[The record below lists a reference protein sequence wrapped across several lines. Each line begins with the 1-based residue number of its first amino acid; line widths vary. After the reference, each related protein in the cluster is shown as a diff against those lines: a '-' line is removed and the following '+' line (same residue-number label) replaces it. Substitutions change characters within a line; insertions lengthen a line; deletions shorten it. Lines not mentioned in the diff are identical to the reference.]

1 MTEQDKQYAVML
13 VHSNRPSLYLSGEY
27 FGNFDQELGF
37 TLSEEERLNE
47 YRTRRFL
54 EVYEAP
60 RLREQYRQAV
70 NYSVYSLFGE
80 KYIPYFPSE
89 IEPTVYRGEYSPF
102 GYIHKG
108 ESQVSYLGPADF
120 ELIREL
126 SDEESIM
133 MRDYLRVDLMPED
146 RQVFENHLQ
155 EILPGSYPLGERLI
169 RVLRGFSTFQYQLG
183 FDEDVSLRK
192 LTRFVSNTRT
202 GDCTEFSNT
211 LALLARMVG
220 VPSRV
225 VTGWVASPGLQT
237 LAHRQATYQLQQSIP
252 ALQDIPM
259 EELILVSTA
268 HRHSWT
274 QVWLP
279 EAGWVDFESTSTA
292 LPPDP
297 SLDPNNMDLV
307 IPQIQPELEQ
317 RDSFVIPWGLL
328 LNLTLLGLGAGFAGL
343 YLFVIVKYLSLY
355 WTSRGQG
362 QKAAIAL
369 YRLLLFRL
377 AKDGYPVKD
386 PHETAE
392 DYALRVG
399 GMEDFA
405 RKYNRIRYRS
415 SVESEA
421 VEDLRVSYQQTMN
434 TNKVPGFKAA
444 IYRFFRIKG
453 LGL

>member
-1 MTEQDKQYAVML
+1 
-13 VHSNRPSLYLSGEY
+13 
-27 FGNFDQELGF
+27 
-37 TLSEEERLNE
+37 
-47 YRTRRFL
+47 
-54 EVYEAP
+54 
-60 RLREQYRQAV
+60 
-70 NYSVYSLFGE
+70 
-80 KYIPYFPSE
+80 
-89 IEPTVYRGEYSPF
+89 
-102 GYIHKG
+102 
-108 ESQVSYLGPADF
+108 
-120 ELIREL
+120 
-126 SDEESIM
+126 M

-155 EILPGSYPLGERLI
+155 EILPGSYPIWAKDSSGSSE
-169 RVLRGFSTFQYQLG
+169 GFSTFQYQLG

-307 IPQIQPELEQ
+307 IPQIQPEKED
-317 RDSFVIPWGLL
+317 RPAFEIPWALL
-328 LNLTLLGLGAGFAGL
+328 LTITLVGVGGAFLGLYGFVG
-343 YLFVIVKYLSLY
+343 VKYISLGLA
-355 WTSRGQG
+355 SQGQT

-369 YRLLLFRL
+369 YRLLLFRM
-377 AKDGYPVKD
+377 ARDGYPVKRPD
-386 PHETAE
+386 ETAE
-392 DYALRVG
+392 DYAERVG
-399 GMEDFA
+399 GMTDFA
-405 RKYNRIRYRS
+405 RLYNRIRYRS
-415 SVESEA
+415 TVEPKDVA
-421 VEDLRVSYQQTMN
+421 VLRENYKAVMKQ
-434 TNKVPGFKAA
+434 KRVPGLWPA
-444 IYRFFRIKG
+444 IQRWFRIKG